1 MRPAHG
7 LWITVGSALGEA
19 VEASIDRDE
28 QFTTTVPSYD
38 VKPRP
43 AELVIVSINGR
54 AVDYLGISQAGRL
67 VATGLITVVISN
79 IVPVDKLTVKGLRAS
94 LPNRFVQ
101 WLNPP
106 ASGAYRPPPGLRA
119 AILEVVTA
127 QRSENRAKLKQLTN
141 IIAGASTPPGRV
153 SSGLEVFERDAVASA
168 LQVWGGA
175 SYRKR
180 VLRRAVPRVASA
192 PVAPFLTQLAT
203 VSVREDPQIDH
214 DHVTFPGLEVARR
227 DVVGSVVLTNGEEYL
242 TILNCNRQPLER
254 TLGVDLIYY
263 NHRYDSFVLVQYK
276 RMAEAADGIREYRPS
291 RDASH
296 AEELKRMIRAE
307 KILSRVPTAA
317 MRATAAFR
325 LSGHPF
331 FVKLC
336 EAKAKAALD
345 AGMVSGMYIPLD
357 LWRRLLRS
365 RAVRGPRGGVAIT
378 WENCRRRFN
387 NGEFTSLLRQG
398 WIGSEVGAS
407 RVLTNI
413 IEEVLGS
420 GRMLVLAATSDGPP
434 GRDLRR
440 DGLGRFAAYDD
451 PAGAI

>member
-1 MRPAHG
+1 MRLAHG
-7 LWITVGSALGEA
+7 LWITVGKALAEA
-19 VEASIDRDE
+19 VAASIDRDD
-28 QFTTTVPSYD
+28 QFTTTVPSYN
-38 VKPRP
+38 VKPRS
-43 AELVIVSINGR
+43 AELVIVSLDGR
-54 AVDYLGISQAGRL
+54 AVDYLGVSQAGRR

-79 IVPVDKLTVKGLRAS
+79 VVPIDELTVKGLQAS
-94 LPNRFVQ
+94 LPKRFVR
-101 WLNPP
+101 WFTPP
-106 ASGAYRPPPGLRA
+106 ASGAYRPPPGAWA
-119 AILEVVTA
+119 AILDLATA
-127 QRSENRAKLKQLTN
+127 QRSGMKAKLKQLTK
-141 IIAGASTPPGRV
+141 IIGGAQTTRGRV
-153 SSGLEVFERDAVASA
+153 SGGVEVFERDAVASA
-168 LQVWGGA
+168 LQIWGGA

-180 VLRRAVPRVASA
+180 ILRKAVPRAPST
-192 PVAPFLTQLAT
+192 PVAPFLAQLAT

-227 DVVGSVVLTNGEEYL
+227 DVVGSVVLTNGDEYL

-276 RMAEAADGIREYRPS
+276 RMAEAADRMPEYRPN

-296 AEELKRMIRAE
+296 ATELKRMIRAD
-307 KILSRVPTAA
+307 KMLSRVPKAA
-317 MRATAAFR
+317 GRATAAFR

-357 LWRRLLRS
+357 LWRRLLQS
-365 RAVRGPRGGVAIT
+365 RDVHGPRGGVVIT
-378 WENCRRRFN
+378 WENCRRRFS

-398 WIGSEVGAS
+398 WIGSDVGAS
-407 RVLTNI
+407 RVLSNV
-413 IEEVLGS
+413 IEGVLGS
-420 GRMLVLAATSDGPP
+420 GRMLILAATSKAPP

-451 PAGAI
+451 PAGAM